1 MAIKVKELKDDI
13 ILDVKVNKAYYMMLK
28 STLFYLFQQQSD
40 EALREESLKRIMT
53 GKYEDM
59 NDLERSFYTIT
70 IMLAEIEK
78 VAKEKDAYDEK
89 EVLEPGD
96 EGYVAPTLG

>member
-40 EALREESLKRIMT
+40 ESLREESLKRIMT

-59 NDLERSFYTIT
+59 NDLERSFYTVT

-96 EGYVAPTLG
+96 EGYVAPTQG

>member
-59 NDLERSFYTIT
+59 NDLERSFYTVT

-96 EGYVAPTLG
+96 EGYVAPTQG